1 MSRVAWYPS
10 RNGIPPQHWL
20 VRVCFRY
27 TRFEPAEDDGRFCEF
42 RHVGRASC
50 SASASMQHASIARAR
65 AEHATRS
72 MRHAWG
78 HAAQACIAFA
88 PLVCRSLGPELRLA
102 VMCPSAR
109 QSRDLLHCAA
119 FCLKRRISTALGGTL
134 GAAELPSPRCKD
146 RTHAT
151 WRAADN
157 VPRGARQTTCRE
169 ARWDREGRA
178 QWVLAGIWLG
188 APAHPSG
195 GLSGPH
201 AYKERKST
209 EREGH
214 SSTLR
219 WGIAS
224 AGAEALSRWFDSN
237 ERLLE
242 HAERKIDRL
251 AVPLLSGF
259 VPL

>member
-1 MSRVAWYPS
+1 VTHGITVSHRRQSEARGGRPTLDSRGANVTRGMVSQSEWYP
-10 RNGIPPQHWL
+10 PAAWL

-201 AYKERKST
+201 AYKER
-209 EREGH
+209 
-214 SSTLR
+214 
-219 WGIAS
+219 
-224 AGAEALSRWFDSN
+224 
-237 ERLLE
+237 
-242 HAERKIDRL
+242 
-251 AVPLLSGF
+251 
-259 VPL
+259 